1 MTEYQEGRERWW
13 YYPGRGRSQP
23 SFLQAERTWERS
35 CVLRVSAQPE
45 PLGFLVSGLS
55 EVRILVPSVFSFS
68 NMAVAQ
74 TVLDTVRRA
83 SWGKNKKRLICISRY
98 AIKIP
103 GEIAWCG
110 QYRSS
115 SAFKRHNTRCSFEI
129 FLRKGGRN
137 RRLLLAPQKGYFLCR
152 RDNFRDRY
160 NAVRINTSFLHVL
173 KVLDFERKLLFSALL
188 TSDFF
193 PGTLT
198 CAWRILIFS
207 SKIMCNLFWF
217 SRRSWR
223 ARQMWNPPPL
233 TCCCWGQQQ
242 VSGGFLFIL
251 VRMNSVLSV
260 RYFLYDLLGIVKNL
274 AQKVYFF
281 ADKGRR
287 KKPRNYSKRRA

>member
-1 MTEYQEGRERWW
+1 MVRAHDGVSRGQGEVVILPW
-13 YYPGRGRSQP
+13 PGRSQP

-45 PLGFLVSGLS
+45 SLRFLVSGLS
-55 EVRILVPSVFSFS
+55 EVRNLVPSVFSFS

-110 QYRSS
+110 HYRSY
-115 SAFKRHNTRCSFEI
+115 SAFKRHNMRCSFEI

-137 RRLLLAPQKGYFLCR
+137 RRLLLASQNCYFLCR
-152 RDNFRDRY
+152 RDNFRDRN

-198 CAWRILIFS
+198 CAWRILIFENNVQS
-207 SKIMCNLFWF
+207 
-217 SRRSWR
+217 
-223 ARQMWNPPPL
+223 
-233 TCCCWGQQQ
+233 
-242 VSGGFLFIL
+242 IL
-251 VRMNSVLSV
+251 VFQKKLERKANVESS
-260 RYFLYDLLGIVKNL
+260 FANLLL
-274 AQKVYFF
+274 LRTTA
-281 ADKGRR
+281 
-287 KKPRNYSKRRA
+287 S